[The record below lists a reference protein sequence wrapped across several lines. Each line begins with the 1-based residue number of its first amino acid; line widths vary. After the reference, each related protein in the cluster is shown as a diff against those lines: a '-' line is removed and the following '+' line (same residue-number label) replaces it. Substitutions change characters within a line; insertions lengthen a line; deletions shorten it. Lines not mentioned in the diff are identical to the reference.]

1 METLAELTLN
11 NGLLEKLGFALG
23 GYLCAALGWGIR
35 VEIKLRELSI
45 EQRASKV
52 TAEALRDDV
61 KSLVRFESDARVHMG
76 RVDEKLDQIYRT
88 LKTGLEK

>member
-11 NGLLEKLGFALG
+11 NGLLEKLGFVVA
-23 GYLCAALGWGIR
+23 GYLCAAIAWGIR
-35 VEIKLRELSI
+35 VEIKLRELTI
-45 EQRASKV
+45 EQHASKDA
-52 TAEALRDDV
+52 AEALRDDV